1 MNEQNKVKQTT
12 ADDHFA
18 KEGWI
23 LIAISLGLAIIG
35 VFIHALVALIF
46 VLFAAFTLYFFRNPK
61 RVTPSDAD
69 AVICPADGT
78 VIAITEDTERY
89 FSKQKQKRVTVFMS
103 PFNVHVN
110 RSPVSGIITNTHYQS
125 GKFLAAFSER
135 ASLEN
140 EQSAL
145 EIVTSQNQHL
155 VFVQIAGWLARRII
169 SYPQKGDT
177 LVRGNIFGVIRF
189 GSRMDIY
196 LPLDAKVEVT
206 LKQKVFA
213 GETILARW

>member
-1 MNEQNKVKQTT
+1 MNANTQTKKT
-12 ADDHFA
+12 NQDDLFA
-18 KEGWI
+18 KEGWV
-23 LIAISLGLAIIG
+23 LIGISLGLAFIG
-35 VFIHALVALIF
+35 IFIHALVAIVF
-46 VLFAAFTLYFFRNPK
+46 VGFAAFTLYFFRNPK
-61 RVTPSDAD
+61 RNTPPDAD

-78 VIAITEDTERY
+78 VIAIVEDTERY
-89 FSKQKQKRVTVFMS
+89 FSKQKQKRVTIFMS

-110 RSPVSGIITNTHYQS
+110 RSPITGTISNSHYQS
-125 GKFLAAFSER
+125 GKFLAAFSEK

-145 EIVTSQNQHL
+145 EIVTPNNKRL

-169 SYPQKGDT
+169 SYPHKGEN
-177 LVRGNIFGVIRF
+177 LQAGEIFGVIRF

-196 LPLDAKVEVT
+196 LPIDAKIEVS
-206 LKQKVFA
+206 LKQNVLA

>member
-1 MNEQNKVKQTT
+1 MKTTTKTTNE
-12 ADDHFA
+12 DHFA
-18 KEGWI
+18 KEGWM
-23 LIAISLGLAIIG
+23 LIGVSLGLALIG
-35 VFIHALVALIF
+35 IFIHAIVALIF
-46 VLFAAFTLYFFRNPK
+46 IGFAVFTLYFFRNPK

-78 VIAITEDTERY
+78 VIAIVEDTERY
-89 FSKQKQKRVTVFMS
+89 FSKQQQKRVTIFMS

-110 RSPVSGIITNTHYQS
+110 RSPVTGTISNSHYQS
-125 GKFLAAFSER
+125 GKFLAAFSEK

-140 EQSAL
+140 EQAAL
-145 EIVTSQNQHL
+145 EIITPSNKRL

-169 SYPQKGDT
+169 SYPKKGDN
-177 LVRGNIFGVIRF
+177 LIAGEIFGVIRF

-196 LPLDAKVEVT
+196 LPMDAKIEVA
-206 LKQKVFA
+206 LKQKVLA

>member
-1 MNEQNKVKQTT
+1 MKQKTNP
-12 ADDHFA
+12 DDLFA
-18 KEGWI
+18 KEGWV
-23 LIAISLGLAIIG
+23 LIGISLGLAVISI
-35 VFIHALVALIF
+35 FIHAILAFIF
-46 VLFAAFTLYFFRNPK
+46 IGFAAFTLYFFRNPK
-61 RVTPSDAD
+61 RVTPQDAD

-78 VIAITEDTERY
+78 VIAIVEDTERY

-110 RSPVSGIITNTHYQS
+110 RSPVTGRISNSHYQS
-125 GKFLAAFSER
+125 GKFLAAFSEK

-145 EIVTSQNQHL
+145 EIVTPSNKRL

-169 SYPQKGDT
+169 SYPQKGDA
-177 LVRGNIFGVIRF
+177 LNVGEIFGVIRF

-196 LPLDAKVEVT
+196 LPLDAKIEVV
-206 LKQKVFA
+206 LKQKVLA